1 MNIRGFWEENLQKD
15 MQWYVHSVG
24 FLLTKNFYRIILNRP
39 VVWFFIQGPKRL
51 AGFALVRA
59 LLRWLWSQQYA
70 LNLIAQ
76 VMFSLWQR
84 YGHMED
90 FMLWLL
96 QALTA
101 ETYTRY
107 DVIDLFP

>member
-1 MNIRGFWEENLQKD
+1 ML
-15 MQWYVHSVG
+15 
-24 FLLTKNFYRIILNRP
+24 
-39 VVWFFIQGPKRL
+39 FFVQGPKRL

-59 LLRWLWSQQYA
+59 LLRWLWSQQFA

>member
-1 MNIRGFWEENLQKD
+1 M
-15 MQWYVHSVG
+15 
-24 FLLTKNFYRIILNRP
+24 
-39 VVWFFIQGPKRL
+39 QGPKRL

-107 DVIDLFP
+107 DVIDLFPLRFFSAGCPPIIRPSFRNFSAFCKTTLLEPLRTDHSN